1 MDEMRAMFH
10 AIIERL
16 DIQGAR
22 IENLTTQVNHL
33 TGEVE
38 QVKSDI
44 AIMKGDMDVM
54 KSDMDVMKSDIA
66 EIKDGQTRQDKILES
81 LAMRSLEQETD
92 IRELRR
98 AM

>member
-16 DIQGAR
+16 DTQGAR

-44 AIMKGDMDVM
+44 AIM

-92 IRELRR
+92 IRDLRR